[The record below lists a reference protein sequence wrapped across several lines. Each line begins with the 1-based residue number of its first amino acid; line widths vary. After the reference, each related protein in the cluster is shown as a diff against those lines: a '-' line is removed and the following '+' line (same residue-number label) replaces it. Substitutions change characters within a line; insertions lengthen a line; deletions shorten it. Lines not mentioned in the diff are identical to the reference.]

1 MEEEHIEAE
10 YLVDGVRVLVSDRA
24 FQGKTDAELE
34 AIRKNARQVAWTI
47 QAAKLKQNQK
57 TE

>member
-10 YLVDGVRVLVSDRA
+10 YLADGVRVLVSDRA
-24 FQGKTDAELE
+24 FQGKTEAELE
-34 AIRKNARQVAWTI
+34 AIRKNARQVAWNI
-47 QAAKLKQNQK
+47 KSGHPLQQRR